1 MFHIVGDFYVFNLG
15 LDGFSASIYLK
26 KSSYLP
32 STKIHHPAKFQWS
45 AFSNKRYFWFLLKS
59 PSNSFQSAECLLLHG
74 PICCG
79 SMRSAKKKKFDRLQK
94 SYHKTL
100 PMHNNL
106 FSCCLLMA
114 IIQTSFWRVLFSFLQ
129 CVPKKLLFWTPCIYL
144 VFWRFDR
151 IIFWGMS
158 KLWTKT
164 FNF

>member
-1 MFHIVGDFYVFNLG
+1 MSVYN
-15 LDGFSASIYLK
+15 Y
-26 KSSYLP
+26 
-32 STKIHHPAKFQWS
+32 
-45 AFSNKRYFWFLLKS
+45 NKRMYISTCSKRVYCCTDLFVAVPW
-59 PSNSFQSAECLLLHG
+59 G
-74 PICCG
+74 P
-79 SMRSAKKKKFDRLQK
+79 RKKKFDGLQK

-100 PMHNNL
+100 PIHTNL
-106 FSCCLLMA
+106 FLYGLLMA

-164 FNF
+164 FNFFKMLKMAVLLHFKVKKCHIFCNTL